1 MFYWASLSAH
11 NHTGCI
17 PSSFTALFVSER
29 CPYRCQ
35 PLYKI
40 SRLPGLRASAWWS
53 PASGMDSFLRCPLH
67 HPLGSWDG
75 WLASGCAALTS
86 ACSLLLQALLLST
99 LFAPSARLS
108 HLIGAK
114 EVPRE
119 TEGSVNVK
127 EPTLERANVF
137 ACVVRVFECVCVCSL
152 HCFAGVVITYWWC
165 GLKCSITSA
174 GGTIM
179 PLSFIPSTSQIHTH
193 PHTHV
198 FMLLVKI
205 ATCSSHRSLVC
216 ICIHDATV
224 KCWFPG
230 FLTGFSKMAKTVR
243 NRAKEVKLLHHSS
256 FHWIIGIKD
265 LHYSGR
271 VRERSPLFHQP
282 LHRQTLCPC
291 LLLNHPWR
299 CSRLCHLIWYI

>member
-53 PASGMDSFLRCPLH
+53 QASGMDSFLRCPLH

-127 EPTLERANVF
+127 EMPQPNSGASKCICMCRACF
-137 ACVVRVFECVCVCSL
+137 RVCVCV
-152 HCFAGVVITYWWC
+152 FIT
-165 GLKCSITSA
+165 
-174 GGTIM
+174 
-179 PLSFIPSTSQIHTH
+179 
-193 PHTHV
+193 
-198 FMLLVKI
+198 LL
-205 ATCSSHRSLVC
+205 
-216 ICIHDATV
+216 
-224 KCWFPG
+224 CWGCYYLLMVRF
-230 FLTGFSKMAKTVR
+230 KMQ
-243 NRAKEVKLLHHSS
+243 HHISRWYNNAS
-256 FHWIIGIKD
+256 
-265 LHYSGR
+265 
-271 VRERSPLFHQP
+271 LFHP
-282 LHRQTLCPC
+282 LYLSDTHTPTHTRIYAAC
-291 LLLNHPWR
+291 
-299 CSRLCHLIWYI
+299 